1 MGTAVLIAT
10 HDRAL
15 VRRRSGRKVHLESGL
30 LIHPEPTPAVMH

>member
-15 VRRRSGRKVHLESGL
+15 VRRRSGRKLHLESGL
-30 LIHPEPTPAVMH
+30 LIQPDPTPAVMQ